1 MVTISCLATNILL
14 NVNLESRSPTSFPR
28 GMIGLKIAALWNV
41 KMFLHS
47 RLLVWPRYSQH
58 LVICSVADGVW
69 DNYGIKTEGVIL
81 KGTIKGN
88 GHVPCI
94 SYKKKKL
101 RNSKS
106 SNPKYIRENI
116 NKIYITNLYILT
128 YKYIKMCLVLANVR
142 IAIFIIIS
150 WVRDLRKS
158 STLSIKLITHITL
171 FALQT

>member
-69 DNYGIKTEGVIL
+69 DNYGIKTEGGDSQRYDQRQRTCAVHKL
-81 KGTIKGN
+81 QE
-88 GHVPCI
+88 
-94 SYKKKKL
+94 KK
-101 RNSKS
+101 
-106 SNPKYIRENI
+106 
-116 NKIYITNLYILT
+116 ITE
-128 YKYIKMCLVLANVR
+128 
-142 IAIFIIIS
+142 
-150 WVRDLRKS
+150 
-158 STLSIKLITHITL
+158 
-171 FALQT
+171 Q